1 MHIILNCRYRISM
14 TLPSGV
20 IAKEQTNVFSCKGH
34 FFKNRSQEKKF
45 ENIQK
50 CSEIQIYKQ
59 IHKHVKNTNIKGD
72 TRKCY
77 WLVRA
82 LRQVRPNAGGS
93 KLGNETAR
101 VGK

>member
-1 MHIILNCRYRISM
+1 MA
-14 TLPSGV
+14 LPSGV

-34 FFKNRSQEKKF
+34 FFKNRSQ

-77 WLVRA
+77 WLVRV
-82 LRQVRPNAGGS
+82 LRQVRPNAGGADS
-93 KLGNETAR
+93 KLGNGTAR